1 MFLIKPYSCFFV
13 ISIILIKLNLP
24 LTYIPLMF
32 LPISNQLHKY
42 NREPSSAEARPAEA
56 AITIYQAILAT
67 KLKFFSIPD
76 NVQCAQLYYYQ
87 ARGWGR
93 QGLPFRH
100 LPNII
105 LLSGEKILN
114 KICPSVR
121 LWLYL
126 CQSNNYFYI
135 YPAKV
140 KENSYILLT
149 LSCSQMN
156 VLK

>member
-1 MFLIKPYSCFFV
+1 MQKEWMRKPSLMILLLFLMNLLTLSSSTLLEQKTTGLIAAIPQLLAQTIQLTPYTISCFF
-13 ISIILIKLNLP
+13 N
-24 LTYIPLMF
+24 
-32 LPISNQLHKY
+32 LPISYQLHKY

-87 ARGWGR
+87 ARGWGK
-93 QGLPFRH
+93 QGPPSRH

-121 LWLYL
+121 LWL
-126 CQSNNYFYI
+126 
-135 YPAKV
+135 
-140 KENSYILLT
+140 
-149 LSCSQMN
+149 
-156 VLK
+156 